1 MPAMNATT
9 AIPPIT
15 PPTIGP
21 ALFLVQ
27 LDGALR
33 GLPEPTEPTEPT
45 AASDVLVLVA
55 EGVTEEVAG
64 EVAGEVAQTFAEY
77 SGASEAANAS
87 AAEGSNESGMMTSKN
102 AHAGMEVL
110 HGILLGNL
118 E

>member
-21 ALFLVQ
+21 ALFLAQ
-27 LDGALR
+27 LGGALR
-33 GLPEPTEPTEPT
+33 GLPEPTEPT

-64 EVAGEVAQTFAEY
+64 EVVEEVAQRFAEY